1 MSDFQ
6 TIVGMLLSD
15 AAFCERLL
23 ADPAGTLRAHGVEPT
38 GEMLAALK
46 DLDPA
51 AVQRLA
57 AAFNKEQAAS

>member
-1 MSDFQ
+1 MSDFY
-6 TIVGMLLSD
+6 TVVGKLLSD

-23 ADPAGTLRAHGVEPT
+23 ANPAATLEEHGVVAT
-38 GEMLAALK
+38 DEMLAALQ